1 MKKKGFRLTKKKGI
15 LLILILFAS
24 FVTFIGYKMLSK
36 DNKTEET
43 VIPANDRI
51 AMYAYNECGGTTG
64 YSMTNFTTIAEAV
77 NAGYVYNSE
86 LSTCTNGATISYDS
100 TNNTVSVNTTSAT
113 SCNIY
118 FDYYGIKPSNSSGTI
133 GYNEMNYQSGMPA
146 MMSNNYQTM
155 DNTGSNDYRIQLLS
169 NSDITAF
176 EDGGDAPVGVYKSI
190 TCASIAAGEN
200 GRIVLGSGTY
210 EFDKSQMLVYPG
222 QTLEGAEMTSTT
234 ITTSANF
241 GNASTEDR
249 YSLITT
255 TGSNI
260 TIKDL
265 TINGGSYGA
274 YLVPTSS
281 AETKFSVIRAVSG
294 SLNLDSIRISN
305 SKRNLLVIGDE
316 LNTNGNS
323 LASVTTNNVVFEGS
337 DKPVDLVNTYYD
349 VKISY
354 GSLTLDANSVIDCV
368 IGLDPNSSSSIKQ
381 LNIGN
386 RDDLYTF
393 GVPST
398 FWTYP
403 FYTSATSTSKYFLY
417 LYSACTTDPFKSTFV
432 KLYDYSQNQD
442 AIDDMVWSTIDS
454 LEDGATSDELMTAN
468 QLLNLIAYLHFVAYP
483 DNTTIEDMYDE
494 LNNAIASAE
503 Y

>member
-1 MKKKGFRLTKKKGI
+1 MNKKGFKLTKKKGI
-15 LLILILFAS
+15 ILLTLFTTVILG
-24 FVTFIGYKMLSK
+24 VIGYGIFSTKNKSIDIKNDKFAIYTMDPGSDTYTLSSQYSTISSLI
-36 DNKTEET
+36 DNGYRFKTTE
-43 VIPANDRI
+43 
-51 AMYAYNECGGTTG
+51 
-64 YSMTNFTTIAEAV
+64 
-77 NAGYVYNSE
+77 
-86 LSTCTNGATISYDS
+86 STCTNGATLTYDS
-100 TNNTVSVNTTSAT
+100 STKTVGLTTTSAT
-113 SCNIY
+113 QCNLY
-118 FDYYGIKPSNSSGTI
+118 FDCFPVSSMTGTI
-133 GYNEMNYQSGMPA
+133 KAYTAGTYNNG
-146 MMSNNYQTM
+146 NGT
-155 DNTGSNDYRIQLLS
+155 
-169 NSDITAF
+169 
-176 EDGGDAPVGVYKSI
+176 PVGTYMTI
-190 TCASIAAGEN
+190 TGAAAAAGE
-200 GRIVLGSGTY
+200 GGTVALSSGMFY
-210 EFDKSQMLVYPG
+210 FSESQYINVDG
-222 QTLEGAEMTSTT
+222 IT
-234 ITTSANF
+234 ITGA
-241 GNASTEDR
+241 GIDSTEIITSDYFSKADTEER

-260 TIKDL
+260 TIKNL
-265 TINGGSYGA
+265 TVDGGSYGA
-274 YLVPTSS
+274 YLAPTSS
-281 AETKFSVIRAVSG
+281 AETFFSVIRAVSG
-294 SLNLDSIRISN
+294 SLNLDSIRIGN

-316 LNTNGNS
+316 LYTNGGS
-323 LASVTTNNVVFEGS
+323 SALVTTNNVVFEGS